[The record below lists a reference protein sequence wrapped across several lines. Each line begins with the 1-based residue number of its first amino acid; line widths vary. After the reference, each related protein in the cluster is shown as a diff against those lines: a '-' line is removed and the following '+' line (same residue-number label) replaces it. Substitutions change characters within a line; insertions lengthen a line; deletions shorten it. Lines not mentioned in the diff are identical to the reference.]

1 MWRRKYESN
10 VRVWILHR
18 ASYVDRSE
26 ELLVWQLLTC
36 VYRTFIKEGDSVKE
50 NKRVEIKQKP
60 SRDLTKEN
68 MVNKLPKTMV
78 RQAWLKSKERVLSAT
93 KTDPEDSYAS
103 AQELEEQG
111 VQQGETLLEDG
122 AAFALGKTGNTA
134 SRHFARGHEP
144 NRRPTQEGIRGVD
157 SVSPDVT
164 NPDPKTAVRQE
175 QKRRAAQKQSRNFQE
190 RQRQTKN
197 AVQGVRGVDR
207 DQKQLRTAANT
218 VRQEKQARQA
228 AQRTQTVLRCARQTA
243 REGMETAQKAATVL
257 RSAIR
262 HPLAALQSLEAALV
276 AGGWVTAFIVL
287 LICLIALVAGSAYGI
302 FFAAET
308 PDEKAVTV
316 QAAVEQLTGEYRDRL
331 EEIENSAEYDRQE
344 IESNDGSYAIAW
356 QDVLAVFAAQTAGD
370 ANGAAVA
377 YLDGDNVDRLRTVLW
392 NMNQLD
398 WRTETQTREVEQT
411 NDDGETET
419 ATITETVL
427 VIELT
432 HHTPEEMREAYHFTD
447 RQNEYLTLLS
457 GEDTAT
463 LWGKLLGGFV
473 QGSGELMAP
482 GMDTV
487 FADGALQ
494 WPLPIA
500 GTITSPQGYRTDPI
514 TGEISYHG
522 GTDIAVPEG
531 TPILAAADGTV
542 TIANATDSWGGSY
555 GYYVKIDHGGG
566 LTTLYAHCSGICVT
580 VGQQVQAGQ
589 VIAYV
594 GHTGRATGSHLHFEV
609 SSVWREQRK
618 ASLFA
623 GTSHHGNLLSRR
635 FSSFGCEGRA

>member
-1 MWRRKYESN
+1 M
-10 VRVWILHR
+10 
-18 ASYVDRSE
+18 
-26 ELLVWQLLTC
+26 
-36 VYRTFIKEGDSVKE
+36 KE
-50 NKRVEIKQKP
+50 NNHKEIKQKP
-60 SRDLTKEN
+60 SGRLPKEQPSRT
-68 MVNKLPKTMV
+68 MPKTMA

-93 KTDPEDSYAS
+93 KTNPEGSYAT
-103 AQELEEQG
+103 AQEMEEQG
-111 VQQGETLLEDG
+111 VRQGETLLEDG
-122 AAFALGKTGNTA
+122 AVFALRRAGNA
-134 SRHFARGHEP
+134 VRRHFAREHEP
-144 NRRPTQEGIRGVD
+144 NRCPPQEGMREGH
-157 SVSPDVT
+157 SVPPDAM
-164 NPDPKTAVRQE
+164 NSDPKAVARRE
-175 QKRRAAQKQSRNFQE
+175 QKRRAAQKQIRSFQE
-190 RQRQTKN
+190 RQRQPRN
-197 AVQGVRGVDR
+197 AARGLRGVDR

-228 AQRTQTVLRCARQTA
+228 AQRTQGMLRSARQTA
-243 REGMETAQKAATVL
+243 REGVETAQKTVTVL

-262 HPLAALQSLEAALV
+262 HLLAALQSLAAALI
-276 AGGWVTAFIVL
+276 AGGWVTTFIVL
-287 LICLIALVAGSAYGI
+287 LICLIALVEGSAYGI

-308 PDEKAVTV
+308 PDENAVTV

-356 QDVLAVFAAQTAGD
+356 QDVLAVFSSQTAGD
-370 ANGAAVA
+370 ANGTAVA
-377 YLDGDNVDRLRTVLW
+377 YLDADNVERLRTVLW
-392 NMNQLD
+392 DMNELD

-419 ATITETVL
+419 TTITEMVL

-432 HHTPEEMREAYHFTD
+432 HHTPEAMREAYHFTN

-463 LWGKLLGGFV
+463 LWGELLGGFV

-494 WPLPIA
+494 WPLPVA
-500 GTITSPQGYRTDPI
+500 GTITSPQGYRTDPF
-514 TGEISYHG
+514 TGEVSYHS
-522 GTDIAVPEG
+522 GTDISAPEG

-555 GYYVKIDHGGG
+555 GYYIKINHGGG
-566 LTTLYAHCSGICVT
+566 LTTLYAHCSSICVT
-580 VGQQVQAGQ
+580 VGQQVKAGQ

-609 SSVWREQRK
+609 RG
-618 ASLFA
+618 L
-623 GTSHHGNLLSRR
+623 
-635 FSSFGCEGRA
+635 

>member
-1 MWRRKYESN
+1 M
-10 VRVWILHR
+10 
-18 ASYVDRSE
+18 
-26 ELLVWQLLTC
+26 
-36 VYRTFIKEGDSVKE
+36 KE
-50 NKRVEIKQKP
+50 NKHKEIKQKP
-60 SRDLTKEN
+60 GGR
-68 MVNKLPKTMV
+68 LPKEQPSRVLPRMMA

-93 KTDPEDSYAS
+93 KTNPEGSYAS

-111 VQQGETLLEDG
+111 VWQGETLLEDG
-122 AAFALGKTGNTA
+122 AVFALGKAGNA
-134 SRHFARGHEP
+134 ARRHFAYEREP
-144 NRRPTQEGIRGVD
+144 NRCPPQEGIREGDFVP
-157 SVSPDVT
+157 PDAT
-164 NPDPKTAVRQE
+164 NPDPKTAARRE

-190 RQRQTKN
+190 RQQQAKSAAR
-197 AVQGVRGVDR
+197 GLRGVDR

-228 AQRTQTVLRCARQTA
+228 AQRTQGMLRRARQTA
-243 REGMETAQKAATVL
+243 REGVETAQKAATVL

-262 HPLAALQSLEAALV
+262 HLLAALQSLAVALV

-287 LICLIALVAGSAYGI
+287 LICLIALVVGSAYGI

-308 PDEKAVTV
+308 PDENAVTV
-316 QAAVEQLTGEYRDRL
+316 QAAVEQLTEEYRDRL
-331 EEIENSAEYDRQE
+331 EEIENSVEYDRQE

-356 QDVLAVFAAQTAGD
+356 QDVLAVFASQTAGD

-377 YLDGDNVDRLRTVLW
+377 YLDEDNVERLRTVLW
-392 NMNQLD
+392 DMNELD
-398 WRTETQTREVEQT
+398 WRTEIQTREIEQT
-411 NDDGETET
+411 NEDGESET

-432 HHTPEEMREAYHFTD
+432 HHTPEEMRENYHFSD

-457 GEDTAT
+457 EEDTAT
-463 LWGKLLGGFV
+463 LWGELLGGFV
-473 QGSGELMAP
+473 QGSGDLMAP

-514 TGEISYHG
+514 TGEISYHS
-522 GTDIAVPEG
+522 GTDISAPEG

-594 GHTGRATGSHLHFEV
+594 GHTGRATGTHLHFEV
-609 SSVWREQRK
+609 SN
-618 ASLFA
+618 
-623 GTSHHGNLLSRR
+623 GG
-635 FSSFGCEGRA
+635 

>member
-1 MWRRKYESN
+1 M
-10 VRVWILHR
+10 
-18 ASYVDRSE
+18 
-26 ELLVWQLLTC
+26 
-36 VYRTFIKEGDSVKE
+36 KE

-60 SRDLTKEN
+60 SGDLTKEN
-68 MVNKLPKTMV
+68 LVNKLPKTMA
-78 RQAWLKSKERVLSAT
+78 RQAWLKSKERELSAT
-93 KTDPEDSYAS
+93 KTDPEESYAS
-103 AQELEEQG
+103 AQEMEEQG
-111 VQQGETLLEDG
+111 IRLEETLMEDS
-122 AAFALGKTGNTA
+122 AVSALGKARNA
-134 SRHFARGHEP
+134 ARSHFVHEHEP
-144 NRRPTQEGIRGVD
+144 NACPTQEGIRGVD

-175 QKRRAAQKQSRNFQE
+175 QKRRAVQKQSRIFQE
-190 RQRQTKN
+190 RQRQGKN
-197 AVQGVRGVDR
+197 AVRGVRGVDR

-218 VRQEKQARQA
+218 ARKEKQVRRA
-228 AQRTQTVLRCARQTA
+228 AQCTQAVLRRARQTA
-243 REGMETAQKAATVL
+243 REGVETTQKIATVL

-262 HPLAALQSLEAALV
+262 HLLAALQSLEAALV

-308 PDEKAVTV
+308 PDDNAVTV

-331 EEIENSAEYDRQE
+331 EEIENSVEYDRQE

-356 QDVLAVFAAQTAGD
+356 QDVLAVFASQTAGD

-377 YLDGDNVDRLRTVLW
+377 YLNEDNVDRLRMVLW
-392 NMNQLD
+392 DMNELD

-411 NDDGETET
+411 NEEGESET
-419 ATITETVL
+419 ATTTETVL

-432 HHTPEEMREAYHFTD
+432 HHTLEEMRETYHFTD

-457 GEDTAT
+457 GEDTAI
-463 LWGKLLGGFV
+463 LWGELLGGFV
-473 QGSGELMAP
+473 QGSEELMAP

-500 GTITSPQGYRTDPI
+500 GAITSPQGYRTDPI
-514 TGEISYHG
+514 TGEISYHS

-566 LTTLYAHCSGICVT
+566 LTTLYAHCSSICVT
-580 VGQQVQAGQ
+580 VGQQVQTGQ

-594 GHTGRATGSHLHFEV
+594 GHTGRTTGAHLHFEV
-609 SSVWREQRK
+609 RNQLDDS
-618 ASLFA
+618 
-623 GTSHHGNLLSRR
+623 G
-635 FSSFGCEGRA
+635 